1 MLLNLTNYILVRPLF
16 LLYHPTTLFLPFNLM
31 LNRLLSCI
39 IIAVL
44 LNSCASQMAPTGGEK
59 DIVPPMP
66 VRSSPE
72 NLSIHFKAEKINI
85 VFDEFIQTGDFA
97 SQVFFS
103 PALNRRPQY
112 RVHGKTLTITLDDTL
127 KAKTTYTV
135 NFGNAVKDITE
146 GNVMVNYQYVFSTGD
161 YIDSMRIQ
169 GIVKG
174 ALDGLPKENV
184 LALLYDEL
192 TDSVVAKERPTYYAH
207 TDKAGQFEISHLKE
221 GTYKLIALRDQNAD
235 LMYGPGEE
243 IAFIDT
249 AIVINDSTGFYS
261 VQLFKP
267 VAESQKVLGT
277 HSSLP
282 GRLMIALAKQ
292 ADHLELKPI
301 NDSIQEGVLQFNTG
315 KDTAFFFINNLS
327 ADSILIHV
335 TDGSFSDTVA
345 VRMKVVSEK
354 DKVLLPK
361 FLVTSA
367 LRKGRSTQQQEPDKP
382 FLIEFSTP
390 VIAASDDR
398 KMVLTNDSTKT
409 STELSWKL
417 AADTS
422 TLRKRAAIAFPFEEQ
437 TSYTLL
443 VPDSVFKDVYGRFN
457 DSTSIS
463 FVTFEKSATGNLFL
477 KVTTDSLKNYFYELR
492 SSSNEVIARS
502 KLKPGLNDLK
512 FLSLRPGN
520 YSLKVIEDL
529 NNNNRWDTGNYW
541 KHLQPE
547 KIYNY
552 TDEITLRAN
561 WDLDV
566 EMSVGRKIVERKGS
580 R

>member
-1 MLLNLTNYILVRPLF
+1 MLKQ
-16 LLYHPTTLFLPFNLM
+16 
-31 LNRLLSCI
+31 LLSYT
-39 IIAVL
+39 IIAIL
-44 LNSCASQMAPTGGEK
+44 LNSCASQIAPTGGEK
-59 DIVPPMP
+59 DLVPPLP
-66 VRSSPE
+66 IRSNPE
-72 NLSIHFKAEKINI
+72 NLSIHFDAQRINI
-85 VFDEFIQTGDFA
+85 VFDEFIQVGDFA

-103 PALNRRPQY
+103 PALNERPQY
-112 RVHGKTLTITLDDTL
+112 RVHGKTLTITLNDTL
-127 KAKTTYTV
+127 KPKTTYTV

-174 ALDGLPKENV
+174 ALDGLLKENV
-184 LALLYDEL
+184 LAMLYDTH
-192 TDSVVAKERPTYYAH
+192 TDSVIAKERPTYYAH
-207 TDKAGQFEISHLKE
+207 TDKAGQFEITHLKE
-221 GTYKLIALRDQNAD
+221 GTYKLLALRDQDAD

-243 IAFIDT
+243 IAFIDSN
-249 AIVINDSTGFYS
+249 IVINDSTGFYFL
-261 VQLFKP
+261 QLFKA
-267 VAESQKVLGT
+267 VAENQKVLST
-277 HSSLP
+277 YSSLP
-282 GRLMIALAKQ
+282 GRIMISLAKQ
-292 ADHLELKPI
+292 ADHLEVKPM
-301 NDSIQEGVLQFNTG
+301 NDTIREGIVLFNTG
-315 KDTAFFFINNLS
+315 KDTAFFFLNDVTT
-327 ADSILIHV
+327 DSILLEV

-345 VRMKVVSEK
+345 VRMKVVNEK

-361 FLVTSA
+361 FLLTSA
-367 LRKGRSTQQQEPDKP
+367 LRKGRSTQQQEPDRP
-382 FLIEFSTP
+382 FLLEFYTP
-390 VIAASDDR
+390 VISENENR
-398 KMVLTNDSTKT
+398 RLLLTNDSTGT
-409 STELSWKL
+409 TTEVSWKL
-417 AADTS
+417 VADTA
-422 TLRKRAAIAFPFEEQ
+422 TQRKRAEISFPFEEKR
-437 TSYTLL
+437 SYSL
-443 VPDSVFKDVYGRFN
+443 VIPDSSFKDVYGRFN

-547 KIYNY
+547 KIFNY

-566 EMSVGRKIVERKGS
+566 EMSVGRKIVERKGA